1 MNINNVT
8 IGFILYMGEIK
19 MFKYKITRKKDE
31 TTYSWFVRT
40 CFKNGVSP
48 KELFQLE
55 YDTIYY
61 SKEKWIGLIKK
72 YLDSSIK
79 MSHAKIQRFCSECM
93 KESYNS
99 TGELLFE
106 QSKQSDL
113 YTICPIH
120 NKPVYIVNDLF
131 LEAYDY
137 DSLVSKSK
145 QIECSNTF
153 VDSKTSIFAKLY
165 FNKFKYKDRLECF
178 SYIVTKRIVNMNSFT
193 FSKLQQEILCKEPLF
208 KCMILKNELSYS
220 KILEYLYLSDSNIE
234 TNMSILLLASLFE
247 DKQDFNDF
255 MNTNE
260 YTSGYTP
267 LKFTLKLAC
276 DYLKENETYKSTK
289 IKRIQFEIC
298 SSKSVTP
305 MKNNLYFV
313 LDRISNKMYL
323 LDKDKLQPTENL
335 DFSIED
341 EILPESP
348 VYQRVISKS
357 FKRRQFRERIFS

>member
-1 MNINNVT
+1 
-8 IGFILYMGEIK
+8 
-19 MFKYKITRKKDE
+19 MFKYKVTRKSDE
-31 TTYSWFVRT
+31 TIYSWFIRI
-40 CFKNGVSP
+40 CFKNGISP

-55 YDTIYY
+55 YDTIYC
-61 SKEKWIGLIKK
+61 SKEKWSGLIRK
-72 YLDSSIK
+72 YLNISIK
-79 MSHAKIQRFCSECM
+79 MSSVREQRFCLDCM
-93 KESYNS
+93 KEFYKS

-106 QSKQSDL
+106 QLKQSDL
-113 YTICPIH
+113 YTICLIH
-120 NKPVYIVNDLF
+120 NKPIYILNDLL
-131 LEAYDY
+131 LETYDY

-145 QIECSNTF
+145 QVKCSNTF

-165 FNKFKYKDRLECF
+165 FNMFKSTEDRLEYF
-178 SYIVTKRIVNMNSFT
+178 SYIIAKRIVNMNHFT
-193 FSKLQQEILCKEPLF
+193 FSKLQHEILSKEPFF

-220 KILEYLYLSDSNIE
+220 KILEFLYLSDGNIE
-234 TNMSILLLASLFE
+234 NNISILLLASLFE

-260 YTSGYTP
+260 YTGDYSP
-267 LKFTLKLAC
+267 LKLTLKLAC
-276 DYLKENETYKSTK
+276 DYLKESEIYKSTK
-289 IKRIQFEIC
+289 IKRMRFEIC

-323 LDKDKLQPTENL
+323 LDKDKLQLTENL

>member
-1 MNINNVT
+1 
-8 IGFILYMGEIK
+8 
-19 MFKYKITRKKDE
+19 MFKYKVTRKNDE
-31 TTYSWFVRT
+31 TIYSWFIRT
-40 CFKNGVSP
+40 CFKNGISP
-48 KELFQLE
+48 KELFQLK
-55 YDTIYY
+55 YDTLYC
-61 SKEKWIGLIKK
+61 SKKKWISLMLK
-72 YLDSSIK
+72 YLDISIK
-79 MSHAKIQRFCSECM
+79 MSPVKEQRFCPDCM
-93 KESYNS
+93 KEFYKA

-120 NKPVYIVNDLF
+120 NKPIYILNDL
-131 LEAYDY
+131 LMDTYDY
-137 DSLVSKSK
+137 DSLVSKPE
-145 QIECSNTF
+145 QIKCSNTF

-165 FNKFKYKDRLECF
+165 FNKFKSNENRLEYF
-178 SYIVTKRIVNMNSFT
+178 SYIIAKRIVNMNSFT
-193 FSKLQQEILCKEPLF
+193 FSKLQQEILSKEPLF

-260 YTSGYTP
+260 YTGGYAP

-276 DYLKENETYKSTK
+276 DYLKENEAYKSTK
-289 IKRIQFEIC
+289 IKSIQFEIC